1 VKPDKD
7 QHIMAFEQQ
16 TTFTPPHPLDK
27 YGPADGKFIMEPK
40 PDPGPA
46 PPKPPVL
53 DKPATVSAADA
64 QIAFMIHDKK
74 FGERLLGGDRAALA
88 EFNAAHEVKENEAGK
103 IDQLLDGNAEFPLF
117 QMGVP
122 GQLPIQAQVAEVDAM
137 RTLGLSDGAIRQAF
151 EGAPVPKAEF
161 EMVRML
167 KERLL
172 SDKEF
177 IEKFLSGNMEAA
189 RQFKLINIVMT
200 NGYVG
205 GERF

>member
-1 VKPDKD
+1 
-7 QHIMAFEQQ
+7 MAFEQQ

-40 PDPGPA
+40 PDPGQP

-64 QIAFMIHDKK
+64 QIAFMINDKA
-74 FGERLLGGDRAALA
+74 FADRLLGGDRAATA

-151 EGAPVPKAEF
+151 EGTPVPKAEY

-172 SDKEF
+172 SDKDF

-189 RQFKLINIVMT
+189 RQMKLVQIVLT